1 MHRVTPPL
9 VAILLA
15 VGALAPACT
24 GDDEPAASTTTDAST
39 STTAASADEELVA
52 HLLGVGDLP
61 PGFEVAAEVDDTIT
75 TFCANEDAT
84 AGLQA
89 SAREV
94 RGFTRSGGGAS
105 VLQVAIRF
113 DDDGATRFVDQAS
126 AILDRCSDVPDATG
140 LAFTYEPLTAGLEA
154 PVAERADALVGR
166 HGVNVGSGQLS
177 IDLLVLRTG
186 DVGQLVAVLG
196 LDLPREDLDALAA
209 AAFEAVARHLPG

>member
-1 MHRVTPPL
+1 MHRRTPSL
-9 VAILLA
+9 VAVLLA
-15 VGALAPACT
+15 VGALAPACN
-24 GDDEPAASTTTDAST
+24 GDDEPAPSTTTEAST
-39 STTAASADEELVA
+39 STTTVDAELASQ
-52 HLLGVGDLP
+52 LLEVGDLP
-61 PGFEVAAEVDDTIT
+61 PGFEPATEVDDTIT

-94 RGFTRSGGGAS
+94 RGFTRTGGGAS

-140 LAFTYEPLTAGLEA
+140 LAFSYEPLATGLDASVAG
-154 PVAERADALVGR
+154 RADAMVGR
-166 HGVNVGSGQLS
+166 YGVNVGSGQLS
-177 IDLLVLRTG
+177 IDLVVLRTG

-196 LDLPREDLDALAA
+196 LDLPRADLDALAA
-209 AAFEAVARHLPG
+209 AAFEAVARRLPG

>member
-1 MHRVTPPL
+1 MHRITPPL
-9 VAILLA
+9 VAVLVA
-15 VGALAPACT
+15 VGALAPACN
-24 GDDEPAASTTTDAST
+24 GDDEPAASTTTEAST
-39 STTAASADEELVA
+39 STTAGADEELSA
-52 HLLGVGDLP
+52 HLLDVGDLP
-61 PGFEVAAEVDDTIT
+61 PGFEAATEVDDTIT

-94 RGFTRSGGGAS
+94 RGFTRTGGGAS

-126 AILDRCSDVPDATG
+126 AILDRCSDIPDATG

-154 PVAERADALVGR
+154 PVAERADALIGR

-177 IDLLVLRTG
+177 IDLVVLRTG

-196 LDLPREDLDALAA
+196 LDLPREDLDSLAA
-209 AAFEAVARHLPG
+209 AAFEAVARRLPG